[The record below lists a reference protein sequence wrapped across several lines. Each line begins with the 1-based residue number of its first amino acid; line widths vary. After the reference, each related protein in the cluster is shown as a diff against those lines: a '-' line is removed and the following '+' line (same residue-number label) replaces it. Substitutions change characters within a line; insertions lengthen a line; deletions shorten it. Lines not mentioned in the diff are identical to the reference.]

1 MIYLLLTILQSTA
14 IFVVFKLFNRFR
26 IDNWQAISINYI
38 VASLFG
44 LVIYKGDLSIE
55 ILLGKDWFEFGLI
68 LGVTFIAT
76 FFIFALSAQKVG
88 VALTSVASKMSVVIP
103 VIAGLILLNETIGWL
118 AGSGVLIALLAF
130 YLTLGGARQ
139 RSFPSKYVIL
149 PVLLFLGNGVN
160 DTIMKYTEHHYVTDI
175 NDRIL
180 FLTIVF
186 ITSLFFGLI
195 ITAKRYY
202 NKRVNITLHTTVGG
216 SILGLINFGSTYY
229 ILKAMDI
236 FASSVVFPITNAGIV
251 TLSTLI
257 GWSVFREK
265 LSLRNW
271 IGIALAIAA
280 IIMIANA

>member
-26 IDNWQAISINYI
+26 IDNWQAISINYV

-68 LGVTFIAT
+68 LGITFIAT

-118 AGSGVLIALLAF
+118 AGSGVVIALLAF
-130 YLTLGGARQ
+130 YLTLGSGRH

-160 DTIMKYTEHHYVTDI
+160 DTIMKYTEHHYVADI

-186 ITSLFFGLI
+186 MTSLVFGVL

-202 NKRVNITLHTTVGG
+202 NKKVNLNLHTIVGG

-229 ILKAMDI
+229 ILQAMDI

-271 IGIALAIAA
+271 IGIVLAIVA

>member
-1 MIYLLLTILQSTA
+1 MVYLLLTILQSTA

-38 VASLFG
+38 VATLFG
-44 LVIYKGDLSIE
+44 LVIYRGDLRPEVI
-55 ILLGKDWFEFGLI
+55 LGKDWFEFAII
-68 LGVTFIAT
+68 LGITFIST

-103 VIAGLILLNETIGWL
+103 VVAGLILLHETIGWL
-118 AGSGVLIALLAF
+118 AGSGIIIALLAF
-130 YLTLGGARQ
+130 YLTLGGGRQ

-160 DTIMKYTEHHYVTDI
+160 DTIMKYAEHHYVDDI

-180 FLTIVF
+180 FLTLVF
-186 ITSLFFGLI
+186 LTSLVLGI
-195 ITAKRYY
+195 VITVKRYY
-202 NKRVNITLHTTVGG
+202 DRRVIITLHSVVGG

-229 ILKAMDI
+229 ILKAMDL

-265 LSLRNW
+265 LSMRNW
-271 IGIALAIAA
+271 IGIMLAIAA

>member
-26 IDNWQAISINYI
+26 IDNWQAISINYV

-44 LVIYKGDLSIE
+44 LVIYKGDLSIQ

-202 NKRVNITLHTTVGG
+202 NKRVNITLHTIVGG